1 MTSIDGPGVS
11 SIFMAELLHRL
22 EMYAFEMALQP
33 FLHRCERGTFLHS
46 CFSYTHVPT
55 CYIYPRVVE
64 KRGVVAVLFSLVAFV
79 STYSLTPNI
88 SVTSLPSERAAT
100 ETLGAG
106 RHPFVLSAEER
117 VVFHSRVSF
126 DPNSTNFGLIFIITN
141 LRVALMQPPEIAA
154 GFFRTKRDFKGPA
167 HLFQPKGPELLSGW
181 PKGLLANYL
190 FFIS

>member
-167 HLFQPKGPELLSGW
+167 HLFQPKGPELLPGW
-181 PKGLLANYL
+181 PKGLLLLY